1 MANAIASRGFVPI
14 RYLNGAAWNGA
25 TNLYRIPS
33 TDGLIYSPGDAIR
46 SVSGGDANGIPNIIK
61 AAAGDTARGVVVGI
75 LTAIPNNPSIVGT
88 NLDLTAQNTPAT
100 KTRDYYAL
108 VCDDPMVVYELQDDG
123 VATLTAAA
131 CNFNANWVV
140 ANPTSPR
147 QNSATTLNSSTVAVT
162 STFSLKILGLAQ
174 RADNA
179 FGQYAVWNVCFNLH
193 ELKGGAGSAG
203 F

>member
-123 VATLTAAA
+123 VATLTAFGSIL
-131 CNFNANWVV
+131 CTISDRGANRCYMPVLTGYHRPPV
-140 ANPTSPR
+140 GRSCRCVPL
-147 QNSATTLNSSTVAVT
+147 QCIC
-162 STFSLKILGLAQ
+162 FQ
-174 RADNA
+174 RRRKHALLR
-179 FGQYAVWNVCFNLH
+179 LH
-193 ELKGGAGSAG
+193 
-203 F
+203 